1 MVTWKQVEAANAEVK
16 VAKRAFERLNEE
28 TRDEARDEEG
38 WTPELTA
45 AARRWTDASLKWS
58 RASIE

>member
-1 MVTWKQVEAANAEVK
+1 MVTWKQVEASNAEVK

-45 AARRWTDASLKWS
+45 AARRWTDASL
-58 RASIE
+58 